1 MTIAQV
7 HLFFFRLPLVRP
19 LTLKGSTLIHREG
32 YIIRLRD
39 HDGFTGWGE
48 ISPLPGFS
56 RESSA
61 DAQNQFASIRNQLTG
76 HPVPDS
82 LEKLSGGFQRWLGGL
97 NLFPSVR
104 FGVET
109 TVLNLLATHSAI
121 PLHTL
126 LNSAS
131 PSVVSVNALLTGS
144 TDDILKHAEQMRKEG
159 YRAVK
164 LKVGHLSVHDG
175 IRLTKSVYE
184 RLGSV
189 TLRLDANR
197 AWNLNEAITFTD
209 GITGCNI
216 EYVEEPCQ
224 NYNDSLKLAE
234 RTGLP
239 VALDESLSDIAPES
253 LHGLAGVKAVV
264 LKPTLLGGVE
274 RSMQFTREAHKL
286 GMMPV
291 ISSSF
296 ESSLG
301 ILTLANLAAAAGDMH
316 IQAGLDTLSWFEKD
330 ILKPPLKSSQGT
342 LDLSAFNDQTPEPDM
357 QMLTE
362 VRDE

>member
-1 MTIAQV
+1 VTIAQV

-189 TLRLDANR
+189 TIGSMPTVRGISTKRSHSPMASPAATSNMSKSLVK
-197 AWNLNEAITFTD
+197 ITM
-209 GITGCNI
+209 
-216 EYVEEPCQ
+216 
-224 NYNDSLKLAE
+224 
-234 RTGLP
+234 
-239 VALDESLSDIAPES
+239 
-253 LHGLAGVKAVV
+253 
-264 LKPTLLGGVE
+264 TLLSSPSAPACLSH
-274 RSMQFTREAHKL
+274 SMSH
-286 GMMPV
+286 
-291 ISSSF
+291 
-296 ESSLG
+296 
-301 ILTLANLAAAAGDMH
+301 
-316 IQAGLDTLSWFEKD
+316 
-330 ILKPPLKSSQGT
+330 
-342 LDLSAFNDQTPEPDM
+342 
-357 QMLTE
+357 
-362 VRDE
+362 